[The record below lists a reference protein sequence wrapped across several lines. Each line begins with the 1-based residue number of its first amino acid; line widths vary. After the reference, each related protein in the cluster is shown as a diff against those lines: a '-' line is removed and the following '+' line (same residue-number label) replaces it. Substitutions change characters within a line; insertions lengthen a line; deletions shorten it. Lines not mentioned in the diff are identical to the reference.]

1 MTDATPRILLAD
13 DDANI
18 RAILR
23 EHLSEAACELFEAAD
38 GEAALEMVLVERP
51 HLVILDVMMPLMSGW
66 ELCKYIRS
74 KRELDEVRVL
84 MLTAVGKQM
93 NELTSPLFGADA
105 YVDKPFELDTIDENV
120 TELLAMNGFAWTNG
134 EA

>member
-1 MTDATPRILLAD
+1 MTEATPRILLAD

-23 EHLSEAACELFEAAD
+23 EHLETYPCELFEAAD

-51 HLVILDVMMPLMSGW
+51 HLVVLDVMMPLMSGW
-66 ELCKYIRS
+66 ELCRYIRS
-74 KRELDEVRVL
+74 KSELDGVRVL

-105 YVDKPFELDTIDENV
+105 YVDKPFELEMIDAKL
-120 TELLAMNGFAWTNG
+120 TELLGVNGIQWPPAS
-134 EA
+134 A

>member
-1 MTDATPRILLAD
+1 
-13 DDANI
+13 
-18 RAILR
+18 
-23 EHLSEAACELFEAAD
+23 
-38 GEAALEMVLVERP
+38 MVLVERP

-105 YVDKPFELDTIDENV
+105 YVDKPFELDTIDEKV